1 MMPHQILS
9 DAIRDIRSYDAFVLI
24 GAGASFQAGMPLA
37 GQLAPLV
44 WHTFD
49 ALDNLKT
56 QLCHIVGVPVSYP
69 KNVIRDDPER
79 IRIAFQ
85 LISESP
91 EGMVRFKNA
100 FRELNQ
106 KRCLEKSKP
115 HDALA
120 RLIFAHKVAGIVSLN
135 WDTLLEAAFH
145 NRYGFSPSPDQFP
158 IWKPHGDC
166 NQTDHSWVLPSQPG
180 YISDEILASLYASA
194 AARPHVLLIVGYS
207 ERDEEIV
214 RRLIAPISGQWRIYR
229 IGPDVSGEGS
239 ISLDAGVALE
249 EIANELIQQQEH
261 PGWRCVSFD
270 NQRGIE
276 AAISGERLGPQD
288 VNACPQLPHFDQAL
302 EELTSLN
309 KVHVAGES
317 GSGKS
322 ITIWQLAHHFH
333 RRGWF
338 VVQPDRSGTS
348 DSERLA
354 FVKSKRWPTVVVVDD
369 TQFRDQSFVD
379 ELTQLPDGRT
389 KLILG
394 TTDNKWETDRVVRI
408 SSTASVKVLANDFLL
423 KRDEILCI
431 AKQFDSSLGDSYAS
445 ERIEDRI
452 NHAAASTNKP
462 WQFAYA
468 IRGGWRQTRRLLS
481 LARDFHRADL
491 LVLAVAIRQV
501 VSLDEGVALAT
512 LRDDVRC
519 LGFPPDLVDAAL
531 SRLESNKV
539 LLIGDRIRCLHLQ
552 SATSILYRVFS
563 VPDDKT
569 FERSEFSLRTRDVDE
584 VARIVSYTQSVL
596 TDQQTPLRGISWLL
610 GELRDFRTRFLT
622 EHVRT
627 FLLDRSFKAVG
638 HSARSDACR
647 VPSVLVAWKD
657 ISFSELIGTYGNLL
671 KTWICEASTDDAY
684 PLSGLMGNL
693 ANSEPEACHAFF
705 SDLDHHSLAGKL
717 RSIEPESAYIWGEY
731 FQMLAYI
738 SSKEWR
744 NRFLEC
750 IPRDRIY
757 SYISQIPAY
766 HLGRLSKFIEAM
778 NWFDDELSLNCVD
791 AVLST
796 YQKAFAD
803 DALAAYWRTT
813 DIEHGVLGN
822 PLLGIGKTS
831 DRQRRIC
838 KKMFDSIS
846 PDRIVGQMLSC
857 RYGDWEGYSRLLS
870 WVRRVNPKKLG
881 EIVDSM
887 DWVKLDSVIG
897 EKWKVPPRELRLI
910 LSSFVLCKSGEPIRS
925 WIAIHSD
932 KIQVIDPILGGWCP
946 EATINIVRSGGRVN
960 LGAHNK
966 SDWNIQSFCL
976 ARVASVDLGIAR
988 QVIFQNRDHL
998 LYGIRELSLPDGL
1011 PALLE
1016 LIEKILEGFV
1026 GELVGTLA
1034 TEEIGVHWTRALK
1047 DHRKEERLAARK
1059 VLGIVQRV
1067 NKSEIGDFAA
1077 NLIRTIRYR
1086 SGPRM

>member
-1 MMPHQILS
+1 MMPQQTLS
-9 DAIRDIRSYDAFVLI
+9 NAIRDIRSYDAFVLI

-49 ALDNLKT
+49 ALENLHE
-56 QLCHIVGVPVSYP
+56 QFCHIVGVPISYP
-69 KNVIRDDPER
+69 KDVIRDDQER
-79 IRIAFQ
+79 IRIAFR
-85 LISESP
+85 LITESP
-91 EGMVRFKNA
+91 EAMVRFKNA

-106 KRCLEKSKP
+106 KRCLEKSQP
-115 HDALA
+115 HDAMA
-120 RLIFAHKVAGIVSLN
+120 RLIFAQKVAGVVSLN
-135 WDTLLEAAFH
+135 WDTLLESAFR
-145 NRYGFSPSPDQFP
+145 NRYGFLPSLDQFP

-166 NQTDHSWVLPSQPG
+166 NQADHPWVLPSQPG
-180 YISDEILASLYASA
+180 YISDDILSSLSASA

-207 ERDEEIV
+207 ERDDEIV
-214 RRLIAPISGQWRIYR
+214 RKLIAPISVQWRIYR
-229 IGPDVSGEGS
+229 IGPDASGEGS

-249 EIANELIQQQEH
+249 EIANELLPLHEH
-261 PGWRCVSFD
+261 SGWRCVSFD

-302 EELTSLN
+302 ADLTSLN

-333 RRGWF
+333 RQGWF

-348 DSERLA
+348 DSERLE
-354 FVKSKRWPTVVVVDD
+354 FVKLKRWPTVVVVDD
-369 TQFRDQSFVD
+369 TQFRDQSFID
-379 ELTQLPDGRT
+379 ELAQLPDGRT

-408 SSTASVKVLANDFLL
+408 SSTASVKVLANNFLL
-423 KRDEILCI
+423 RRDEILSV
-431 AKQFDSSLGDSYAS
+431 AKRYDSFLGDSYGR
-445 ERIEDRI
+445 ERIENRI
-452 NHAAASTNKP
+452 NDAASSTDKP

-468 IRGGWRQTRRLLS
+468 IRGGWRQTRHLLS

-512 LRDDVRC
+512 LRDDVTS
-519 LGFPPDLVDAAL
+519 LGFPPDLVEEAL
-531 SRLESNKV
+531 SKLESNKV
-539 LLIGDRIRCLHLQ
+539 LLTGDRIRCLHLQ
-552 SATSILYRVFS
+552 SAKSILYRVFS

-610 GELRDFRTRFLT
+610 GELRDFRTRILT

-647 VPSVLVAWKD
+647 VPSILVAWKD
-657 ISFSELIGTYGNLL
+657 ICFSELIGTYGNLI

-684 PLSGLMGNL
+684 PLSGLMCNL
-693 ANSEPEACHAFF
+693 ANSEREACHAFF

-717 RSIEPESAYIWGEY
+717 RRIEPESAYTWGEY

-744 NRFLEC
+744 KRFLEC
-750 IPRDRIY
+750 IPNDHIY
-757 SYISQIPAY
+757 SYISQIPAN

-778 NWFDDELSLNCVD
+778 NWYCDDLSLRCVET
-791 AVLST
+791 VLAT
-796 YQKAFAD
+796 YQKAFAE
-803 DALAAYWRTT
+803 DAYSAYLRTG

-831 DRQRRIC
+831 DRQRKVCR
-838 KKMFDSIS
+838 KMFDAIS

-857 RYGDWEGYSRLLS
+857 RYGDWEEYSRLLY
-870 WVRRVNPKKLG
+870 WVRRVSPRKLG
-881 EIVDSM
+881 EIVGSM

-897 EKWKVPPRELRLI
+897 EKWNVPPRELRLL
-910 LSSFVLCKSGEPIRS
+910 LSSFVISDSGEPIRS
-925 WIAIHSD
+925 WVATHSN
-932 KIQVIDPILGGWCP
+932 KIRVIDPILGGWSP
-946 EATINIVRSGGRVN
+946 EAAVNIFRNGGWID
-960 LGAHNK
+960 LSAHNG
-966 SDWNIQSFCL
+966 SDWNTQAFCL
-976 ARVASVDLGIAR
+976 ARLASVDLEIAR
-988 QVIFQNRDHL
+988 QVVHQNRDHL
-998 LYGIRELSLPDGL
+998 LHGIRELTLPDGL

-1016 LIEKILEGFV
+1016 LIEEILEGFV
-1026 GELVGTLA
+1026 GELVGKLA
-1034 TEEIGVHWTRALK
+1034 TEEVGEHWTRALK
-1047 DHRKEERLAARK
+1047 DHRKEDRLAARK

-1077 NLIRTIRYR
+1077 NLIRVIRYR
-1086 SGPRM
+1086 SGRRK